1 VLRVPP
7 DTPLRRTTT
16 NLHNKKRETMRK
28 SQKFIALGAVVTLG
42 LFATAC
48 GSDSDDAAT
57 EDTTTEEVVTEE
69 SIAEEVYTDDTAT
82 DSTDAE
88 APQTIVDI
96 AAGNP
101 DFSTLVSLVTAAD
114 LVETLSGE
122 GPFTVL
128 APTNAGFEALAEE
141 MGVTIDELAA
151 TLTGDVELLKTVL
164 TSHVI
169 AGKVLAADTEALN
182 GMEADLVSG
191 EKATVVSAD
200 GVVSFTIGTSTATV
214 VTPDVEAANGVIHI
228 VDMPLLPLSMQE

>member
-1 VLRVPP
+1 
-7 DTPLRRTTT
+7 
-16 NLHNKKRETMRK
+16 MRK
-28 SQKFIALGAVVTLG
+28 SQKFIALGAVATLG

-57 EDTTTEEVVTEE
+57 EEATTESVVEEVVTE
-69 SIAEEVYTDDTAT
+69 DTAAAT
-82 DSTDAE
+82 DSTDAA
-88 APQTIVDI
+88 APPTIVDI

-101 DFSTLVSLVTAAD
+101 DFSTLVSLVTAAG
-114 LVETLSGE
+114 LAETLAGE

-128 APTNAGFEALAEE
+128 APTNAAFEALAKK
-141 MGVTIDELAA
+141 MGVTIEELGA

-169 AGKVLAADTEALN
+169 AGKVLAADTAALN

-191 EKATVVSAD
+191 EKAKVVSAD

-214 VTPDVEAANGVIHI
+214 VTADVEAANGVIHI
-228 VDMPLLPLSMQE
+228 VDMPLLPLAMQK

>member
-1 VLRVPP
+1 
-7 DTPLRRTTT
+7 
-16 NLHNKKRETMRK
+16 MRK
-28 SQKFIALGAVVTLG
+28 SQKFIALGAVATLG

-57 EDTTTEEVVTEE
+57 DDAATEEVTEE
-69 SIAEEVYTDDTAT
+69 SVVEEVTEDAEAT
-82 DSTDAE
+82 DSTDAA

-101 DFSTLVSLVTAAD
+101 DFSTLVSLVTAAG
-114 LVETLSGE
+114 LAETLAGE
-122 GPFTVL
+122 GPYTVL
-128 APTNAGFEALAEE
+128 APTNAAFEALAEK
-141 MGVTIDELAA
+141 MGVTIEELSA

-169 AGKVLAADTEALN
+169 AGKVLAADTAALN

-191 EKATVVSAD
+191 EKAKVVSAD

-214 VTPDVEAANGVIHI
+214 VTADVEAANGVIHI
-228 VDMPLLPLSMQE
+228 VDMPLLPLAMQK

>member
-1 VLRVPP
+1 
-7 DTPLRRTTT
+7 
-16 NLHNKKRETMRK
+16 MRK
-28 SQKFIALGAVVTLG
+28 SQKFIALGAVATLG

-57 EDTTTEEVVTEE
+57 DEETTETVV
-69 SIAEEVYTDDTAT
+69 EEVMTDDTAT
-82 DSTDAE
+82 DSTDAA
-88 APQTIVDI
+88 APQTIVDV

-101 DFSTLVSLVTAAD
+101 DFSTLVSLVTTAG

-128 APTNAGFEALAEE
+128 APTNAAFEALAKKLGKT
-141 MGVTIDELAA
+141 MDELST
-151 TLTGDVELLKTVL
+151 TLTSDVELLKKVL

-169 AGKVLAADTEALN
+169 AGKVMAADTAALN

-191 EKATVVSAD
+191 EKAKVVSAD

-214 VTPDVEAANGVIHI
+214 VTADIPATNGVIHV
-228 VDMPLLPLSMQE
+228 VDMPLLPLELQN

>member
-1 VLRVPP
+1 
-7 DTPLRRTTT
+7 
-16 NLHNKKRETMRK
+16 MRK
-28 SQKFIALGAVVTLG
+28 SQKLIALGAVVTLG

-57 EDTTTEEVVTEE
+57 DEATTETVVEEAVTE
-69 SIAEEVYTDDTAT
+69 DTAT
-82 DSTDAE
+82 DATDAP
-88 APQTIVDI
+88 AAQTIVDV

-101 DFSTLVSLVTAAD
+101 DFSTLVSLVTTAG

-128 APTNAGFEALAEE
+128 APTNAAFEALAEKLGQT
-141 MGVTIDELAA
+141 MDELST
-151 TLTGDVELLKTVL
+151 TLTTDVELLKKVL

-169 AGKVLAADTEALN
+169 AGKVMAADTAALN

-191 EKATVVSAD
+191 EKAKVVSAD

-214 VTPDVEAANGVIHI
+214 TTPDVEASNGVIHI
-228 VDMPLLPLSMQE
+228 VDMPLLPLELQK

>member
-1 VLRVPP
+1 
-7 DTPLRRTTT
+7 
-16 NLHNKKRETMRK
+16 MRK
-28 SQKFIALGAVVTLG
+28 SQKFIALGAVATLG

-57 EDTTTEEVVTEE
+57 EEATTESVVEEVVTE
-69 SIAEEVYTDDTAT
+69 DTAT
-82 DSTDAE
+82 DSTDAA

-101 DFSTLVSLVTAAD
+101 DFSTLVSLVTTAGLA
-114 LVETLSGE
+114 ETLSGE

-128 APTNAGFEALAEE
+128 APTNAAFEALAAK
-141 MGVTIDELAA
+141 MGVTIEELST

-169 AGKVLAADTEALN
+169 AGKVMAADTAALN

-191 EKATVVSAD
+191 EKAKVVSAD

-214 VTPDVEAANGVIHI
+214 ATPDIEAANGVIHI
-228 VDMPLLPLSMQE
+228 VDMPLLPLAMQK

>member
-1 VLRVPP
+1 
-7 DTPLRRTTT
+7 
-16 NLHNKKRETMRK
+16 MRK

-57 EDTTTEEVVTEE
+57 EEATTETVVEEAVTE
-69 SIAEEVYTDDTAT
+69 DTAT
-82 DSTDAE
+82 DSTDAA

-101 DFSTLVSLVTAAD
+101 DFSTLVSLVTAAG

-128 APTNAGFEALAEE
+128 APTNAAFEALAAKLGQTMDE
-141 MGVTIDELAA
+141 MST
-151 TLTGDVELLKTVL
+151 TLTADVELLKKVL

-169 AGKVLAADTEALN
+169 AGKVMAADTAALN

-191 EKATVVSAD
+191 EKAKVVSAD
-200 GVVSFTIGTSTATV
+200 GVVSFTIGESTATV
-214 VTPDVEAANGVIHI
+214 TTPDVEASNGVIHI
-228 VDMPLLPLSMQE
+228 VDMPLLPLELQN

>member
-1 VLRVPP
+1 MRVTTKRI
-7 DTPLRRTTT
+7 TPT
-16 NLHNKKRETMRK
+16 NPERETMRK
-28 SQKFIALGAVVTLG
+28 TQKFIALAAVASLG
-42 LFATAC
+42 VFATAC

-57 EDTTTEEVVTEE
+57 DEAATEEVTEE
-69 SIAEEVYTDDTAT
+69 SVAEEVMTEDTAAAT
-82 DSTDAE
+82 EEEAGAD

-101 DFSTLVSLVTAAD
+101 DFSTLVALVTAAG
-114 LVETLSGE
+114 LGETLAGE

-128 APTNAGFEALAEE
+128 APTNAGFEALAEK
-141 MGVTIDELAA
+141 MGVTIEELSA

-169 AGKVLAADTEALN
+169 AGKVLAADTAALN

-191 EKATVVSAD
+191 EKAKVVSAD

-214 VTPDVEAANGVIHI
+214 VTPDIEAANGVIHI
-228 VDMPLLPLSMQE
+228 VDMPLLPLAMQK

>member
-28 SQKFIALGAVVTLG
+28 SQKFIALGAVATLG

-57 EDTTTEEVVTEE
+57 EETTETVVEEVVTE
-69 SIAEEVYTDDTAT
+69 DTAVDT
-82 DSTDAE
+82 TDAPATD

-101 DFSTLVSLVTAAD
+101 DFSTLVALVTAAG
-114 LVETLSGE
+114 LGETLAGE

-128 APTNAGFEALAEE
+128 APTNAAFEALAEK
-141 MGVTIDELAA
+141 MGVTIEELSA

-169 AGKVLAADTEALN
+169 AGKVMAADTAALN
-182 GMEADLVSG
+182 GMDADLVSG
-191 EKATVVSAD
+191 EKAKVVSAD

>member
-1 VLRVPP
+1 
-7 DTPLRRTTT
+7 
-16 NLHNKKRETMRK
+16 MRK
-28 SQKFIALGAVVTLG
+28 SQKLIALGAVATLG

-57 EDTTTEEVVTEE
+57 DEATTETVV
-69 SIAEEVYTDDTAT
+69 EEVMTEDTAT
-82 DSTDAE
+82 DATDAP
-88 APQTIVDI
+88 AAQTIVDV

-101 DFSTLVSLVTAAD
+101 DFSTLVSLVTTAG

-128 APTNAGFEALAEE
+128 APTNAAFEALAEK
-141 MGVTIDELAA
+141 MGVTIEELGA

-169 AGKVLAADTEALN
+169 AGKVMAADTAALN

-191 EKATVVSAD
+191 EKAKVVSAD

-214 VTPDVEAANGVIHI
+214 TTPDVEASNGVIHI
-228 VDMPLLPLSMQE
+228 VDMPLLPLELQN

>member
-1 VLRVPP
+1 
-7 DTPLRRTTT
+7 
-16 NLHNKKRETMRK
+16 MRK
-28 SQKFIALGAVVTLG
+28 TQKFIALAAVASLG
-42 LFATAC
+42 VFATAC

-57 EDTTTEEVVTEE
+57 DEAATEEVTEE
-69 SIAEEVYTDDTAT
+69 SVAEEVMTEDTAAT
-82 DSTDAE
+82 EEAGAE

-96 AAGNP
+96 AVGNT
-101 DFSTLVSLVTAAD
+101 DFSTLVSLVTAAG

-128 APTNAGFEALAEE
+128 APTNAAFEALAEK
-141 MGVTIDELAA
+141 MGVTIEELSA

-169 AGKVLAADTEALN
+169 AGKVLAADTAALN

-191 EKATVVSAD
+191 EKAKVVSAD

-214 VTPDVEAANGVIHI
+214 DTADIEATNGVIHI
-228 VDMPLLPLSMQE
+228 VDLPLLPLSMQK

>member
-1 VLRVPP
+1 
-7 DTPLRRTTT
+7 
-16 NLHNKKRETMRK
+16 MRK

>member
-1 VLRVPP
+1 
-7 DTPLRRTTT
+7 
-16 NLHNKKRETMRK
+16 MRK
-28 SQKFIALGAVVTLG
+28 SQKFIALGAVATLG

-57 EDTTTEEVVTEE
+57 EEATTESVVEEVVTE
-69 SIAEEVYTDDTAT
+69 DTAT
-82 DSTDAE
+82 DSTDAA

-101 DFSTLVSLVTAAD
+101 DFSTLVSLVTAAG
-114 LVETLSGE
+114 LAETLAGE

-128 APTNAGFEALAEE
+128 APTNAAFEALAEK
-141 MGVTIDELAA
+141 MGVTIEELVA
-151 TLTGDVELLKTVL
+151 TLTGDVERLKTVL

-169 AGKVLAADTEALN
+169 AGKVLAADTAALN

-191 EKATVVSAD
+191 EKAKVVSAD

-214 VTPDVEAANGVIHI
+214 VTADVEAANGVIHI
-228 VDMPLLPLSMQE
+228 VDMPLLPLAMQK

>member
-1 VLRVPP
+1 
-7 DTPLRRTTT
+7 
-16 NLHNKKRETMRK
+16 MRK
-28 SQKFIALGAVVTLG
+28 TQKFIALAAVASLG
-42 LFATAC
+42 VFATAC

-57 EDTTTEEVVTEE
+57 DEAVTEE
-69 SIAEEVYTDDTAT
+69 TVAEEVMTDDTAAAAT
-82 DSTDAE
+82 EEEAGAE

-101 DFSTLVSLVTAAD
+101 DFSTLVSLVTTAGLA
-114 LVETLSGE
+114 ETLAGE

-128 APTNAGFEALAEE
+128 APTNAAFEALAEK
-141 MGVTIDELAA
+141 MGVTIEELSA

-169 AGKVLAADTEALN
+169 AGKVLAADTAALN

-191 EKATVVSAD
+191 EKAKVVSAD

-214 VTPDVEAANGVIHI
+214 VTPDIEAANGVIHI
-228 VDMPLLPLSMQE
+228 VDMPLLPLAMQK

>member
-1 VLRVPP
+1 
-7 DTPLRRTTT
+7 
-16 NLHNKKRETMRK
+16 MRK
-28 SQKFIALGAVVTLG
+28 TQKFIALAAVASLG
-42 LFATAC
+42 VFATAC

-57 EDTTTEEVVTEE
+57 DEAVTEE
-69 SIAEEVYTDDTAT
+69 TVAEEVMTEDTAT
-82 DSTDAE
+82 DSTDAA

-101 DFSTLVSLVTAAD
+101 DFSTLVSLVTAAG

-128 APTNAGFEALAEE
+128 APTNAAFEALAEK

-169 AGKVLAADTEALN
+169 AGKVMAADTAALN

-191 EKATVVSAD
+191 EKAKVVSAD

-214 VTPDVEAANGVIHI
+214 VTPDIEAANGVIHI
-228 VDMPLLPLSMQE
+228 VDMPLLPLAMQK

>member
-1 VLRVPP
+1 
-7 DTPLRRTTT
+7 
-16 NLHNKKRETMRK
+16 MRK
-28 SQKFIALGAVVTLG
+28 SQKFIALGAVATLG

-57 EDTTTEEVVTEE
+57 EEATTESVVEEVVTE
-69 SIAEEVYTDDTAT
+69 DTAAAT
-82 DSTDAE
+82 DSTDAA

-101 DFSTLVSLVTAAD
+101 DFSTLVSLVTAAG
-114 LVETLSGE
+114 LAETLAGE

-128 APTNAGFEALAEE
+128 APTNAAFEALAVK
-141 MGVTIDELAA
+141 MGVTIEELSA
-151 TLTGDVELLKTVL
+151 TLTGDVERLKTVL

-169 AGKVLAADTEALN
+169 AGKVLAADTAALN

-191 EKATVVSAD
+191 EKAKVVSAD

-214 VTPDVEAANGVIHI
+214 VTADVEAANGVIHI
-228 VDMPLLPLSMQE
+228 VDMPLLPLAMQK

>member
-1 VLRVPP
+1 
-7 DTPLRRTTT
+7 
-16 NLHNKKRETMRK
+16 MRK
-28 SQKFIALGAVVTLG
+28 SQKFIALGAVATLG

-57 EDTTTEEVVTEE
+57 EEATTESVVEEVVTE
-69 SIAEEVYTDDTAT
+69 DTAT
-82 DSTDAE
+82 DSTDAA

-101 DFSTLVSLVTAAD
+101 DFSTLVSLVTAAG
-114 LVETLSGE
+114 LAETLAGE

-128 APTNAGFEALAEE
+128 APTNAAFEALAKK
-141 MGVTIDELAA
+141 MGVTIEELGA

-169 AGKVLAADTEALN
+169 AGKVLAADTAALN

-191 EKATVVSAD
+191 EKAKVVSAD

-214 VTPDVEAANGVIHI
+214 VTADVEAANGVIHI
-228 VDMPLLPLSMQE
+228 VDMPLLPLAMQE

>member
-1 VLRVPP
+1 
-7 DTPLRRTTT
+7 
-16 NLHNKKRETMRK
+16 MRK
-28 SQKFIALGAVVTLG
+28 SQKFIALGAVATLG

-57 EDTTTEEVVTEE
+57 DEATTETVV
-69 SIAEEVYTDDTAT
+69 EEVMTEDTAT
-82 DSTDAE
+82 DATDAP
-88 APQTIVDI
+88 AAQTIVDV

-101 DFSTLVSLVTAAD
+101 DFSTLVSLVTTAG

-128 APTNAGFEALAEE
+128 APTNAAFEALAEKLGQT
-141 MGVTIDELAA
+141 MDELST
-151 TLTGDVELLKTVL
+151 TLTTDVELLKKVL

-169 AGKVLAADTEALN
+169 AGKVMAADTAALN

-191 EKATVVSAD
+191 EKAKVVSAD

-214 VTPDVEAANGVIHI
+214 TTPDVEASNGVIHI
-228 VDMPLLPLSMQE
+228 VDMPLLPLELQK

>member
-1 VLRVPP
+1 
-7 DTPLRRTTT
+7 
-16 NLHNKKRETMRK
+16 MRK

-57 EDTTTEEVVTEE
+57 EEATTETVVEEAVTE
-69 SIAEEVYTDDTAT
+69 DTAT
-82 DSTDAE
+82 DSTDAA

-101 DFSTLVSLVTAAD
+101 DFSTLVSLVTAAG

-128 APTNAGFEALAEE
+128 APTNAAFEALAAKLGKTMEE
-141 MGVTIDELAA
+141 MST
-151 TLTGDVELLKTVL
+151 TLTADVELLKKVL

-169 AGKVLAADTEALN
+169 AGKVMAADTAALN

-191 EKATVVSAD
+191 EKAKVVSAD
-200 GVVSFTIGTSTATV
+200 GVVSFTIGESTATV
-214 VTPDVEAANGVIHI
+214 TTPDVEASNGVIHI
-228 VDMPLLPLSMQE
+228 VDMPLLPLELQN

>member
-1 VLRVPP
+1 
-7 DTPLRRTTT
+7 
-16 NLHNKKRETMRK
+16 MRK
-28 SQKFIALGAVVTLG
+28 TQKFIALAAVASLG
-42 LFATAC
+42 VFATAC

-57 EDTTTEEVVTEE
+57 DEAATEEVTEE
-69 SIAEEVYTDDTAT
+69 SVAEEVMTEDTAAAT
-82 DSTDAE
+82 EEEAGAD

-101 DFSTLVSLVTAAD
+101 DFSTLVALVTAAG
-114 LVETLSGE
+114 LGETLAGE

-128 APTNAGFEALAEE
+128 APTNAGFEALAEK
-141 MGVTIDELAA
+141 MGVTIEELSA

-169 AGKVLAADTEALN
+169 AGKVLAADTAALN

-191 EKATVVSAD
+191 EKAKVVSAD

-214 VTPDVEAANGVIHI
+214 VTPDIEAANGVIHI
-228 VDMPLLPLSMQE
+228 VDLPLLPLAMQK

>member
-1 VLRVPP
+1 
-7 DTPLRRTTT
+7 
-16 NLHNKKRETMRK
+16 MRK

-57 EDTTTEEVVTEE
+57 EEATTETVVEEVVTE
-69 SIAEEVYTDDTAT
+69 DTAT
-82 DSTDAE
+82 DSTDAA

-101 DFSTLVSLVTAAD
+101 DFSTLVSLVTAAG
-114 LVETLSGE
+114 LAETLSGE

-128 APTNAGFEALAEE
+128 APTNAAFEALAAK
-141 MGVTIDELAA
+141 MGVTIEELST
-151 TLTGDVELLKTVL
+151 TLTADVELLKKVL

-169 AGKVLAADTEALN
+169 AGKVMAADTAALN

-191 EKATVVSAD
+191 EKAKVVSAD

-228 VDMPLLPLSMQE
+228 VDMPLLPLAMQK

>member
-1 VLRVPP
+1 
-7 DTPLRRTTT
+7 
-16 NLHNKKRETMRK
+16 MRK

-57 EDTTTEEVVTEE
+57 EEATTESVVEEVVTE
-69 SIAEEVYTDDTAT
+69 DTAT
-82 DSTDAE
+82 DSTDAA

-101 DFSTLVSLVTAAD
+101 DFSTLVSLVTTAGLA
-114 LVETLSGE
+114 ETLSGE

-128 APTNAGFEALAEE
+128 APTNAAFEALAAK
-141 MGVTIDELAA
+141 MGVTIEELST

-169 AGKVLAADTEALN
+169 AGKVMAADTAALN

-191 EKATVVSAD
+191 EKAKVVSAD

-214 VTPDVEAANGVIHI
+214 ATPDIEAANGVIHI
-228 VDMPLLPLSMQE
+228 VDMPLLPLAMQK

>member
-1 VLRVPP
+1 
-7 DTPLRRTTT
+7 
-16 NLHNKKRETMRK
+16 MRK
-28 SQKFIALGAVVTLG
+28 TQKFIALAAVASLG
-42 LFATAC
+42 VFATAC

-57 EDTTTEEVVTEE
+57 DEAVTEE
-69 SIAEEVYTDDTAT
+69 TVAEEVMTEDTAAAAT
-82 DSTDAE
+82 EEEAGAE

-101 DFSTLVSLVTAAD
+101 DFSTLVALVTAAG
-114 LVETLSGE
+114 LGETLAGE

-128 APTNAGFEALAEE
+128 APTNAGFEALAEK
-141 MGVTIDELAA
+141 MGVTIEELSA

-169 AGKVLAADTEALN
+169 AGKVMAADTAALN

-191 EKATVVSAD
+191 EKAKVVSAD

-214 VTPDVEAANGVIHI
+214 VTPDIEAANGVIHI
-228 VDMPLLPLSMQE
+228 VDMPLLPLAMQK

>member
-1 VLRVPP
+1 
-7 DTPLRRTTT
+7 
-16 NLHNKKRETMRK
+16 MRK
-28 SQKFIALGAVVTLG
+28 SQKFIALGAVATLG

-57 EDTTTEEVVTEE
+57 EEETTETVVEEVVT
-69 SIAEEVYTDDTAT
+69 DDTAA
-82 DSTDAE
+82 DSTDAA

-101 DFSTLVSLVTAAD
+101 DFSTLVSLVTAAG

-128 APTNAGFEALAEE
+128 APTNAAFEALAEKL
-141 MGVTIDELAA
+141 GVTIDELAA

-169 AGKVLAADTEALN
+169 AGKVLAADTAALN

-214 VTPDVEAANGVIHI
+214 VTADVEAANGVIHI
-228 VDMPLLPLSMQE
+228 VDMPLLPLAMQE

>member
-1 VLRVPP
+1 
-7 DTPLRRTTT
+7 
-16 NLHNKKRETMRK
+16 MRK
-28 SQKFIALGAVVTLG
+28 TQKFIALAAVASLG
-42 LFATAC
+42 VFATAC

-57 EDTTTEEVVTEE
+57 DETATEEVTEE
-69 SIAEEVYTDDTAT
+69 SVAEEVMTE
-82 DSTDAE
+82 DSVAEEAGAE

-101 DFSTLVSLVTAAD
+101 DFSTLVSLVTAAG
-114 LVETLSGE
+114 LAETLAGE

-128 APTNAGFEALAEE
+128 APTNAAFEALAEK
-141 MGVTIDELAA
+141 MGVTIEELSA

-169 AGKVLAADTEALN
+169 AGKVLAADTAALN

-214 VTPDVEAANGVIHI
+214 VTPDIEAANGVIHI
-228 VDMPLLPLSMQE
+228 VDMPLLPLAMQK

>member
-1 VLRVPP
+1 
-7 DTPLRRTTT
+7 
-16 NLHNKKRETMRK
+16 MRK
-28 SQKFIALGAVVTLG
+28 TQKFIALAAVASLG
-42 LFATAC
+42 VFATAC

-57 EDTTTEEVVTEE
+57 DEAATEEVTEE
-69 SIAEEVYTDDTAT
+69 SVAEEVMTEDTAAAT
-82 DSTDAE
+82 EEEAGAD

-101 DFSTLVSLVTAAD
+101 DFSTLVALVTAAG
-114 LVETLSGE
+114 LGETLAGE

-128 APTNAGFEALAEE
+128 APTNAGFEALAEK

-169 AGKVLAADTEALN
+169 AGKVLAADTAALN

-214 VTPDVEAANGVIHI
+214 VTPDIEAANGVIHI
-228 VDMPLLPLSMQE
+228 VDMPLLPLSMQS

>member
-1 VLRVPP
+1 
-7 DTPLRRTTT
+7 
-16 NLHNKKRETMRK
+16 MRK
-28 SQKFIALGAVVTLG
+28 TQKFIALAAVASLG
-42 LFATAC
+42 VFATAC

-57 EDTTTEEVVTEE
+57 DEAATEEVTEE
-69 SIAEEVYTDDTAT
+69 SVAEEVMTE
-82 DSTDAE
+82 DSVAEEAGAE

-101 DFSTLVSLVTAAD
+101 DFSTLVSLVTAAG
-114 LVETLSGE
+114 LAETLAGE

-128 APTNAGFEALAEE
+128 APTNAAFEALAEK
-141 MGVTIDELAA
+141 MGVTIEELSA

-169 AGKVLAADTEALN
+169 AGKVLAADTAALN

-214 VTPDVEAANGVIHI
+214 VTPDIEAANGVIHI
-228 VDMPLLPLSMQE
+228 VDMPLLPLAMQK